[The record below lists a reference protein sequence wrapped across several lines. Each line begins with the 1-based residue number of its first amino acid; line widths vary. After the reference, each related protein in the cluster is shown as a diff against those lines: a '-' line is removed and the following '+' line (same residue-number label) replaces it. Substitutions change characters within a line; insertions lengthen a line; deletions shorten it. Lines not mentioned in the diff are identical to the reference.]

1 MEVTDA
7 HVDVASS
14 RAATVSQAGDLAWI
28 ETVSFLES
36 ASDKSPTRL
45 VETAETE
52 REAAVSR
59 FSEFER
65 LARAEDSVVP
75 EECGAP
81 SVGGVVDDMGCPE
94 WVWRGETTE
103 SSGAPGELDGIKV
116 TECRLER
123 EYTISAGFSWF
134 GVLVVAEVRCV
145 YSDDCYGEMSRA
157 GALRHKADSYGR

>member
-7 HVDVASS
+7 QVDVASS
-14 RAATVSQAGDLAWI
+14 RAATVSQADGDLAWI

-52 REAAVSR
+52 REAAVSW
-59 FSEFER
+59 FSEIER
-65 LARAEDSVVP
+65 LDRAEGSVVP
-75 EECGAP
+75 EECGVP

-94 WVWRGETTE
+94 WVWKGETTE

-116 TECRLER
+116 TACRLVD
-123 EYTISAGFSWF
+123 EYYWGFSYFLSF
-134 GVLVVAEVRCV
+134 GTTRCV
-145 YSDDCYGEMSRA
+145 YSAACGGDMTRA
-157 GALRHKADSYGR
+157 EALRIKGTS